1 MALVARRNR
10 VAPAPAGPDDTIATR
25 AGRTARAGL
34 WGIARIVGMITTAVV
49 GLILLGILLVLLDA
63 NTSNSIVNAILDAG
77 RWLTSPFDGFFTPDG
92 HKAEIA
98 ANWGLAAG
106 VYALAGALIMRLLRR

>member
-1 MALVARRNR
+1 
-10 VAPAPAGPDDTIATR
+10 
-25 AGRTARAGL
+25 
-34 WGIARIVGMITTAVV
+34 MITTAVV
-49 GLILLGILLVLLDA
+49 LLILLGILLVVLDA

-77 RWLTSPFDGFFTPDG
+77 RWLTNPFDGFFKPDS

-106 VYALAGALIMRLLRR
+106 VYALAGMLIARLLRR

>member
-10 VAPAPAGPDDTIATR
+10 VAPAPSSPDDTMTAR

-34 WGIARIVGMITTAVV
+34 WGLARVVGMITTAVV
-49 GLILLGILLVLLDA
+49 ALILVGILLVLLNA
-63 NTSNSIVNAILDAG
+63 NADNAIVDAILDAG
-77 RWLTSPFDGFFTPDG
+77 RWLTGPFDGFFTPDS

-106 VYALAGALIMRLLRR
+106 VYALAGALI